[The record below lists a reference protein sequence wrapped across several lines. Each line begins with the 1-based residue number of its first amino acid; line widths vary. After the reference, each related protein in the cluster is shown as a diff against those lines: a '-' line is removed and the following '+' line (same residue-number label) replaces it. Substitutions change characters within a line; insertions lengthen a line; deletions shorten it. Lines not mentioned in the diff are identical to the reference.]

1 MRKKNSEN
9 LPVTDK
15 LIKKILKTEC
25 KIENIPELDTQTV
38 EFIVKKV
45 ASWAEKKTIVTQSEF
60 DKKLANEVRKFNTD
74 LGFMIEQRNKLV

>member
-25 KIENIPELDTQTV
+25 KIENIPELDAQTV

-45 ASWAEKKTIVTQSEF
+45 VT
-60 DKKLANEVRKFNTD
+60 
-74 LGFMIEQRNKLV
+74 

>member
-45 ASWAEKKTIVTQSEF
+45 VSWTEKKTIVTQSEF
-60 DKKLANEVRKFNTD
+60 DKKLANEVKKFNTD

>member
-9 LPVTDK
+9 LPVTYK

-25 KIENIPELDTQTV
+25 KIENIPELDVQTV

-45 ASWAEKKTIVTQSEF
+45 VTWAEKKTIVTQSEF
-60 DKKLANEVRKFNTD
+60 DKKLASEVRKFNTD

>member
-9 LPVTDK
+9 LPVTDE

-25 KIENIPELDTQTV
+25 KIENIPELDVQTV

-45 ASWAEKKTIVTQSEF
+45 VTWAEKKTIVTQSEF
-60 DKKLANEVRKFNTD
+60 DKKLASEVRKFNTD

>member
-45 ASWAEKKTIVTQSEF
+45 VSWAEKKTIVIVSTLIPQNT
-60 DKKLANEVRKFNTD
+60 KLHI
-74 LGFMIEQRNKLV
+74 GG